1 MIGVSQAG
9 FWVPRALASEHRLAA
24 GVADGG
30 AVDVSR
36 SWLAPLPKELCQ
48 LLDAGEKD
56 AFDEQMHKVEQVSPA
71 GTATL
76 EFRGDRTGSQAVPAT
91 SSSRPSPPTRRGEE
105 VENITTPMLV
115 LNPQTNVSV
124 QGNNKT
130 QSYDSLPHMPKSR
143 HLPRGSRSTRPAS
156 SSTRPASSDSRVQS
170 QFALTCLLLAA
181 SAVLALAVAGC
192 GSQRPTAAAGS
203 GKLQVVAAE
212 NFWGSIA
219 AQLGGEKVQVQSII
233 VNPATDPHSY
243 EPTGQD
249 ARTMAGA
256 QMAIVNGIGY
266 DEWAP
271 KLLNASPA
279 SGRLVLS
286 VGDTLGLKEGD
297 NPHQWYSPSNVHAI
311 VNEMV
316 ADYDRLKPQDTSYFA
331 QQKRTFETVSLAR
344 YDQLR
349 AEIRSKYAGVP
360 VGYSESIFQPLGE
373 DLGLKLDTPYS
384 FAKAIAEGTEV
395 TAQDKLTV
403 DSQAQNHQ
411 IKVWVF
417 NSQNVTPDVQRVN
430 EIARAQ
436 HIPIATVTE
445 TLSPASDTFQQW
457 QVAELEGLKHALAQ
471 ATGK

>member
-1 MIGVSQAG
+1 VVGAAFAAFASTPIIVGEELVRVEEIEVCARHPQRGSALRWMLL
-9 FWVPRALASEHRLAA
+9 PRAKPNQ
-24 GVADGG
+24 VAQD
-30 AVDVSR
+30 
-36 SWLAPLPKELCQ
+36 
-48 LLDAGEKD
+48 
-56 AFDEQMHKVEQVSPA
+56 
-71 GTATL
+71 
-76 EFRGDRTGSQAVPAT
+76 
-91 SSSRPSPPTRRGEE
+91 
-105 VENITTPMLV
+105 
-115 LNPQTNVSV
+115 
-124 QGNNKT
+124 NNKT
-130 QSYDSLPHMPKSR
+130 QSYDRLPRMTKSR
-143 HLPRGSRSTRPAS
+143 HLPRSSRSTRF
-156 SSTRPASSDSRVQS
+156 ASSDSYVQS
-170 QFALTCLLLAA
+170 RLARPLLVLVA
-181 SAVLALAVAGC
+181 SAVVALAAAGC
-192 GSQRPTAAAGS
+192 GSQGPTTATGS

-256 QMAIVNGIGY
+256 QMAIINGIGY

-271 KLLNASPA
+271 KLLNANPA
-279 SGRLVLS
+279 SGRVVLS
-286 VGDTLGLKEGD
+286 VGDTLGMKEGD
-297 NPHQWYSPSNVHAI
+297 NPHQWYSPSNVHTI
-311 VNEMV
+311 LNEIV
-316 ADYDRLKPQDTSYFA
+316 ADYDQLKPQDASYFA

-373 DLGLKLDTPYS
+373 DLGLELDTPYS

-436 HIPIATVTE
+436 RIPIATVTE

-457 QVAELEGLKHALAQ
+457 QVAELEGLEHALAQ